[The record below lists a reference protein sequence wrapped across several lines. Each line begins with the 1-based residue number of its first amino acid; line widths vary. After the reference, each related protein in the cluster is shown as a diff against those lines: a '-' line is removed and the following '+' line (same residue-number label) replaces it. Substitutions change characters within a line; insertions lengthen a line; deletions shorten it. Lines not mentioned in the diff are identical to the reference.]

1 MRSLRLHHISKRLY
15 NALLSKSKT
24 YGWSLEETVKYLLR
38 KHMEKMLTE
47 RKLVYG
53 V

>member
-1 MRSLRLHHISKRLY
+1 MHSLRLHHISKRLY
-15 NALLSKSKT
+15 DALLSKSKA
-24 YGWSLEETVKYLLR
+24 YGWSLEETTKYLLR
-38 KHMEKMLTE
+38 KQMEKILKE